1 MFFDTFFKLQPKH
14 KKQINFP
21 RKKYKDVW
29 HWSYRSLSP
38 ENSIIIFYSFE
49 KKKKEGWNK
58 N

>member
-29 HWSYRSLSP
+29 H
-38 ENSIIIFYSFE
+38 
-49 KKKKEGWNK
+49 
-58 N
+58 